1 MADLASAHRSNGF
14 VRLERDNLHQYLA
27 RFAVDKDS
35 LFHAKA
41 RVRLVN
47 PYEIPF
53 NANIKILLMNDM
65 EWDMAL
71 ETDD

>member
-1 MADLASAHRSNGF
+1 
-14 VRLERDNLHQYLA
+14 VRLERDNLHQYIA
-27 RFAVDKDS
+27 RFAVNKDS

-41 RVRLVN
+41 RVRLFN
-47 PYEIPF
+47 PSDIPF
-53 NANIKILLMNDM
+53 NTNLKILLMNDM